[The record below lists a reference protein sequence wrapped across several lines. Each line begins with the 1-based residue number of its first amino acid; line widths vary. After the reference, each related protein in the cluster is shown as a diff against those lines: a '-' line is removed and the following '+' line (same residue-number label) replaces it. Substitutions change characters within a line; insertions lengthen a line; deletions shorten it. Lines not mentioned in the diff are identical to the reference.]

1 MPKGK
6 EKGKP
11 AKAEPMH
18 KMPDGK
24 MMSDAE
30 MKKMM
35 KSGKMPKKMK

>member
-1 MPKGK
+1 MPKK
-6 EKGKP
+6 MMDKK
-11 AKAEPMH
+11 H

-35 KSGKMPKKMK
+35 AAKKMKKY

>member
-1 MPKGK
+1 MPKG
-6 EKGKP
+6 EKKSTK
-11 AKAEPMH
+11 KAEPMH

-35 KSGKMPKKMK
+35 KSGKMPKKMMR